1 MLTYR
6 DLKINEYLLQCSI
19 CFQKNR
25 KIEKISLILKC
36 PHRKCGLNKLQLE
49 IIKLN
54 YKTNDNITG
63 YIEIF
68 NYTGNIIFNSQ
79 IILYYDYN
87 NKKIIHYLND

>member
-1 MLTYR
+1 MFLKNCSSLGKASFLQKKVLPHLTSKR
-6 DLKINEYLLQCSI
+6 V
-19 CFQKNR
+19 R
-25 KIEKISLILKC
+25 
-36 PHRKCGLNKLQLE
+36 HRF
-49 IIKLN
+49 LN

-79 IILYYDYN
+79 IILYYDYK